1 MDRTSSGCSRMR
13 VIAVSSSH
21 RGDDARIVHRQARSL
36 LAAGHQVTL
45 IAPDPGD
52 ARASDPKG
60 LVRQIVPRA
69 TGRRRIGAW
78 RAARRA
84 VGEMSSDADV
94 IVVHDLELVP
104 VVTMLMRTDAVVVWD
119 VHEDYRAM
127 AREAVWIPALVRLIA
142 MGVVAI
148 VEWWATKTCRLTLAE
163 RGYSTRFP
171 GAPVVP
177 NTTWVGDEPAT
188 VAPGAP
194 VVYVGRVSHDR
205 GATEMIALGD
215 ELRER
220 GGPTVV
226 VIGPADEECDTMMRD
241 AHRRGAI
248 DWRGPL
254 PNPEAMDVVRGALVG
269 LSLLRDTPNYRVSR
283 PTKILE
289 YLAAGVPTIST
300 PLPQAT
306 EVIDKSGSGTIM
318 LAWEGDQLVDEVAT
332 AVMAYASSPD
342 RRQAESVSGWT
353 YVRDHESWNID
364 GPRFV
369 ATLEGFVNDAR

>member
-1 MDRTSSGCSRMR
+1 MK
-13 VIAVSSSH
+13 VVAVTTSH
-21 RGDDARIVHRQARSL
+21 RGDDARIVHRQVRSL

-45 IAPDPGD
+45 IAPDPGI
-52 ARASDPKG
+52 ARASDPEG
-60 LVRQIVPRA
+60 LVRQVVPRA
-69 TGRRRIGAW
+69 TGWRRLGAW

-84 VGEMSSDADV
+84 VGEMSRDADV

-104 VVTMLMRTDAVVVWD
+104 VVTMLMRTDAVMVWD

-127 AREAVWIPALVRLIA
+127 AREAVWIPTPLRLIVL
-142 MGVVAI
+142 GVVAV
-148 VEWWATKTCRLTLAE
+148 VEWWAKKTCRLTLAE
-163 RGYSTRFP
+163 HGYSARFP

-188 VAPGAP
+188 VASNAP
-194 VVYVGRVSHDR
+194 VVYVGRISHDR
-205 GATEMIALGD
+205 GVTEMIALGD

-226 VIGPADEECDTMMRD
+226 VIGPADGECDTMMRD

-300 PLPQAT
+300 PLPQAA
-306 EVIDKSGSGTIM
+306 EVIDKSGSGTITQ
-318 LAWEGDQLVDEVAT
+318 AWEGDQLVSEVAD

-342 RRQAESVSGWT
+342 RRRRESVSGWT

-369 ATLEGFVNDAR
+369 ATLEGFVNDVR